1 MQPNYGLLQAV
12 APALHKLVKIA
23 RSVFHKH
30 LRWLVWQ
37 CCANPAV
44 KTHNLKVA
52 FTVTQKEAIMN
63 EWNRLS
69 FTVKWLCSSSTK
81 IELFFKAEI
90 RFWYFIVELSL
101 PLVPPTS
108 GVIPNKRGRGEVYN
122 RNLLTFPDIYIIICL
137 TINFSFVPG
146 PPQRRQSKYNLQKK
160 IPTK

>member
-12 APALHKLVKIA
+12 APALHKLGKIA

-37 CCANPAV
+37 CCASTAV

-81 IELFFKAEI
+81 TGVVFFFKLNSDFDI
-90 RFWYFIVELSL
+90 LLLNSVLLS
-101 PLVPPTS
+101 LVPPTS
-108 GVIPNKRGRGEVYN
+108 GVIPNKRGRAGVDN
-122 RNLLTFPDIYIIICL
+122 RNLLTFPDIYI
-137 TINFSFVPG
+137 
-146 PPQRRQSKYNLQKK
+146 
-160 IPTK
+160 